1 MLLETYLLD
10 LFWLFMAFGAGAIL
24 GTFTGLIPGFHVNN
38 VALIA
43 VSLTPI
49 AIGIGLPL
57 DIIAGMIVSC
67 GMVHTFLNYIPSA
80 LVGAPDDNMA
90 LALLPGHRMLVT
102 GQAAQG
108 VAYSARGSQ
117 MGMIMA
123 IPLLVVARLLFGD
136 NPGLNWFEGS
146 RDILP
151 WLLLSISSFLLL
163 TETTRLPWP
172 SILQKATSWMRI
184 PLPRPIRV
192 SFPIFAYRYE
202 REWDSIDLRLGNS
215 SRKAGI
221 FVALCFFLLSGFYG
235 WAVFELP
242 ARSPVGM
249 PSATLLM
256 PSLAGLFGIANL
268 IDIYVTTSEMP
279 KQEPNWD
286 LPPMKPLAVPTFLS
300 AVVSSVMAIL
310 PGMTAAQATVVVMS
324 MRNIAGRLRDPN
336 FIPADFEYSP
346 SNRDM
351 SPEEMLAERR
361 KLFME
366 EISGVSIEEDEI
378 EDITK
383 TRELENTDETD
394 FDELIKIAENT
405 SESFD
410 ENEKTSTQDLEVIAV
425 LSSVNTAVTVMVL
438 GFLYMVGRPRSG
450 AALALNMIYPIDIW
464 GTLEP
469 PSDFVRLVAI
479 TIIAGLFSVPV
490 MIKLSKGML
499 KLHELIPLRTMVISV
514 IVFVSALVWFSTGFI
529 GLGVLVIG
537 TLMGLMPP
545 RIGIRRSHGMGIIL
559 VPIMVYTFAQQ
570 FDGFGFI

>member
-1 MLLETYLLD
+1 MIEAYLSD
-10 LFWLFMAFGAGAIL
+10 LFWLFVAFGAGAIL

-49 AIGIGLPL
+49 AMNIGLPL

-67 GMVHTFLNYIPSA
+67 GTVHTFLNYIPSA

-123 IPLLVVARLLFGD
+123 IPLLIVARLLFGD

-172 SILQKATSWMRI
+172 SFLQKATAWMRF
-184 PLPRPIRV
+184 PLPKPIRV
-192 SFPIFAYRYE
+192 SFPIFAFRYE
-202 REWDSIDLRLGNS
+202 REWNAIDLRFGSS

-221 FVALCFFLLSGFYG
+221 LVALSFFILSGMYG

-279 KQEPNWD
+279 KQEPNWE
-286 LPPMKPLAVPTFLS
+286 LPPMKPLAIPTFLS

-351 SPEEMLAERR
+351 TPDEMLAERR
-361 KLFME
+361 RLFME
-366 EISGVSIEEDEI
+366 EVGGIPLEIEEDDGGKIRSAEVA
-378 EDITK
+378 ED
-383 TRELENTDETD
+383 TD

-410 ENEKTSTQDLEVIAV
+410 ENDKTSTQDLEVIAV

-490 MIKLSKGML
+490 MIQLAKGML
-499 KLHELIPLRTMVISV
+499 KLHELIPLRTMVLSV
-514 IVFVSALVWFSTGFI
+514 IFFVSTLVWFSTGFI